1 MRKIS
6 FWWEIFSLSGSLL
19 EFVKKDK
26 NVRIL
31 SAIRS
36 FTYSRKWKNGK
47 LGQLYVIYC
56 CRYTI
61 CFLTTI
67 RIYNDSSGKRT
78 FERQIIQDFNIYD
91 NAVEMKK
98 SVFEVTESF
107 FEEDVTVDDEDI
119 GYVGKSNNKR
129 LIKTDQHVDDAYT
142 SRFNHKHSELVIYTE
157 EKKRT
162 RQGQKR
168 KLSTTRNGTWIIFI
182 YFNCCCLMSLLLL
195 S

>member
-1 MRKIS
+1 MS
-6 FWWEIFSLSGSLL
+6 
-19 EFVKKDK
+19 
-26 NVRIL
+26 
-31 SAIRS
+31 
-36 FTYSRKWKNGK
+36 
-47 LGQLYVIYC
+47 
-56 CRYTI
+56 
-61 CFLTTI
+61 FLTTI
-67 RIYNDSSGKRT
+67 RIYNDPSDKRT

-98 SVFEVTESF
+98 SVFEATESF
-107 FEEDVTVDDEDI
+107 FEEDVTVDNVDI

-142 SRFNHKHSELVIYTE
+142 SRFHHKHSELVIFIE

-168 KLSTTRNGTWIIFI
+168 KLSTTRNGRWIIFI
-182 YFNCCCLMSLLLL
+182 YFNCCYLMSLLFL

>member
-1 MRKIS
+1 M
-6 FWWEIFSLSGSLL
+6 
-19 EFVKKDK
+19 KKEK

-31 SAIRS
+31 SAIRFICILQETKEWEIWS
-36 FTYSRKWKNGK
+36 
-47 LGQLYVIYC
+47 VIGYLLLSLHDELSYDNQYLQ
-56 CRYTI
+56 RS
-61 CFLTTI
+61 L
-67 RIYNDSSGKRT
+67 RRT

-98 SVFEVTESF
+98 SVFEATESF
-107 FEEDVTVDDEDI
+107 FEEDVTVDDVDI
-119 GYVGKSNNKR
+119 GYMGKSNNKR

-142 SRFNHKHSELVIYTE
+142 SRFHHKHSELVIFIE

-168 KLSTTRNGTWIIFI
+168 KLSTTRNGRWIIFI
-182 YFNCCCLMSLLLL
+182 YFNCCYLMSLLLL

>member
-1 MRKIS
+1 M
-6 FWWEIFSLSGSLL
+6 
-19 EFVKKDK
+19 KKEK

-31 SAIRS
+31 SAIRFICILQEIKEWEIWS
-36 FTYSRKWKNGK
+36 
-47 LGQLYVIYC
+47 VIG
-56 CRYTI
+56 
-61 CFLTTI
+61 
-67 RIYNDSSGKRT
+67 YNSDKRT

-98 SVFEVTESF
+98 SVFEATESF
-107 FEEDVTVDDEDI
+107 FEEDVTVDDVDI

-142 SRFNHKHSELVIYTE
+142 SRFHHKHSELVIFIE

-168 KLSTTRNGTWIIFI
+168 KLSTTRNGRWIIFI
-182 YFNCCCLMSLLLL
+182 YFNCCYLMSLLLL

>member
-1 MRKIS
+1 MS
-6 FWWEIFSLSGSLL
+6 
-19 EFVKKDK
+19 
-26 NVRIL
+26 
-31 SAIRS
+31 
-36 FTYSRKWKNGK
+36 
-47 LGQLYVIYC
+47 
-56 CRYTI
+56 
-61 CFLTTI
+61 FLTTI
-67 RIYNDSSGKRT
+67 RFYNDPSDKRT

-98 SVFEVTESF
+98 SVFEATESF
-107 FEEDVTVDDEDI
+107 FEEDVTVDDVDI

-142 SRFNHKHSELVIYTE
+142 SRFNHKHSELVIYIE

-182 YFNCCCLMSLLLL
+182 SVPLLL
-195 S
+195 SHVFASFKLISPFN